1 MKRIIL
7 LFAAI
12 LPFVLLTSCYR
23 KERVKVG
30 DTVNG
35 IISVD
40 ERIGEGFPGELSG
53 LCWVGEKTK
62 DSITLR
68 FFSHVPP
75 DV

>member
-1 MKRIIL
+1 MKRVTL

-12 LPFVLLTSCYR
+12 LPFVLLTSCYK

-35 IISVD
+35 IIKKGED
-40 ERIGEGFPGELSG
+40 MGEGFNGGLSG

>member
-23 KERVKVG
+23 KERVQVG

-40 ERIGEGFPGELSG
+40 ERTGEGFPGGLSG
-53 LCWVGEKTK
+53 LCWVGEKARVAVRTA
-62 DSITLR
+62 SCR
-68 FFSHVPP
+68 S
-75 DV
+75 